1 MDEKRQYF
9 RIKNNGDILANISTQ
24 ALDIIDI
31 SASGAILINKNLH
44 LDQQG
49 SMEIKI
55 HNFTMQIHYEILRSD
70 KETLVI
76 VFKQEEEIN
85 QLLIALKQLR
95 DERKTIDELYS
106 NKPL

>member
-9 RIKNNGDILANISTQ
+9 RITNNGDILANTSTQ
-24 ALDIIDI
+24 ALEIIDI

-44 LDQQG
+44 MDQQG
-49 SMEIKI
+49 IINIKI
-55 HNFTMQIHYEILRSD
+55 HNFTMQIHYEILRFD

-85 QLLIALKQLR
+85 RLFIALKQLR
-95 DERKTIDELYS
+95 DERKRHL
-106 NKPL
+106 